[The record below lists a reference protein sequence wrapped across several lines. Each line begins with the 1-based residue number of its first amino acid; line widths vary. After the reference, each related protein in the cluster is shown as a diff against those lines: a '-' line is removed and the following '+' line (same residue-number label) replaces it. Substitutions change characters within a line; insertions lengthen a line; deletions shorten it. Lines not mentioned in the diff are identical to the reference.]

1 MSFKEV
7 LENYMKDKDS
17 EADISFLEN
26 ILKEHEAEVQAGNSA
41 EEVTRL
47 NGEIEKIKS
56 EKEES
61 ERAWR
66 QKYRDAFFQKGDG
79 GKGTSN
85 PNEVVPEDEGD
96 GEGDKDPFEEVLKG
110 VKYLK

>member
-7 LENYMKDKDS
+7 LEDYMKDKDS

-26 ILKEHEAEVQAGNSA
+26 ILKEHEAEVSAGNSA
-41 EEVTRL
+41 EEVARL

-61 ERAWR
+61 ERTWR
-66 QKYRDAFFQKGDG
+66 QKYRDAFFQKGG
-79 GKGTSN
+79 GGGSDSN
-85 PNEVVPEDEGD
+85 SDKNVPEDEGG
-96 GEGDKDPFEEVLKG
+96 GEGNEDPFAEVLKG

>member
-26 ILKEHEAEVQAGNSA
+26 ILKEHEAEVKAGNSA
-41 EEVTRL
+41 EEVARL
-47 NGEIEKIKS
+47 NGKIEKIKS

-61 ERAWR
+61 ERTWR
-66 QKYRDAFFQKGDG
+66 QKYRDAFFQKGG
-79 GKGTSN
+79 GEGNDSN
-85 PNEVVPEDEGD
+85 SDKNVSEDEGG
-96 GEGDKDPFEEVLKG
+96 GEGNEDSFAEVLKG
-110 VKYLK
+110 IKYLQ